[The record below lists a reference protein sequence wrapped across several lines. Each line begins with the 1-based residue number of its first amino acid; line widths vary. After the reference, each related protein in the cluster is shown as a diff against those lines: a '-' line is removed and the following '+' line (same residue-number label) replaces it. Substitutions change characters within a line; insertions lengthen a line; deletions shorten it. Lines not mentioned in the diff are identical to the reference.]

1 MKILFTDNS
10 LWGLLNFRG
19 CIITHLRDL
28 GHEVVMVSP
37 VDASSKGMSAP
48 EGVRHI
54 PIRMRRTSTN
64 PLHDV
69 RYFSVCLVSTEKS
82 DRIISSILRSSRI
95 YTVHWRLVC
104 WVFIVR

>member
-64 PLHDV
+64 PRRAIFFLSAWYLPKRATGLYLPFYDQAEYI
-69 RYFSVCLVSTEKS
+69 RYTGGSSVGYS
-82 DRIISSILRSSRI
+82 
-95 YTVHWRLVC
+95 
-104 WVFIVR
+104 